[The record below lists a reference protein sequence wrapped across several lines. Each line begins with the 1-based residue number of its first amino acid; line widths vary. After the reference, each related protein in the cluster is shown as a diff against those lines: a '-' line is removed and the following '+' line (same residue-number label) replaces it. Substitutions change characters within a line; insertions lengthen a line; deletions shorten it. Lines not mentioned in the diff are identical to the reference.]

1 MSFGSIKNQK
11 YVQVTKEVYTMALEY
26 LLKTEF
32 SGVDTPEKLAD
43 LTGMTTSNAKFL
55 LKRIGITQQDLLQL
69 CDVRGIDFAVTLVMP
84 EGKEITF
91 IPKTNFGVADKQRI
105 RDAEN
110 N

>member
-11 YVQVTKEVYTMALEY
+11 YVQVAKEVYTMALEY

-55 LKRIGITQQDLLQL
+55 LKRIGMYQ
-69 CDVRGIDFAVTLVMP
+69 VGIKHF
-84 EGKEITF
+84 KE
-91 IPKTNFGVADKQRI
+91 KWQI
-105 RDAEN
+105 RKYQMSLKV
-110 N
+110 